1 MGMVTSVTSLGR
13 SGVYDWLVQRLS
25 AAVLLF
31 YVVFL
36 VVWIASADG
45 LTHAQWQGLFAQTWM
60 RVFSL
65 AALLSLCAHAWIG
78 MWTISTDYF
87 TSRILGAAATRIRL
101 LFQLACLAVLLV
113 YFVWCVQ
120 ILWSI

>member
-1 MGMVTSVTSLGR
+1 MVTNITSLGR
-13 SGVYDWLVQRLS
+13 NGVHDWLLQRIS
-25 AAVLLF
+25 AVVLLAYF
-31 YVVFL
+31 VFL
-36 VVWIASADG
+36 IVYVATNTDLSFS
-45 LTHAQWQGLFAQTWM
+45 QWQNLFSHTWM

-65 AALLSLCAHAWIG
+65 TALLSLCAHAWIG

-87 TSRILGAAATRIRL
+87 TSAVLGTAATVIRL
-101 LFQLACLAVLLV
+101 GFQLVCLLILIS

>member
-1 MGMVTSVTSLGR
+1 MVTNITSLGR
-13 SGVYDWLVQRLS
+13 NGVYDWLLQRIS
-25 AAVLLF
+25 AVVLLAYF
-31 YVVFL
+31 VFL
-36 VVWIASADG
+36 VVYVATNTDLSFS
-45 LTHAQWQGLFAQTWM
+45 QWQNLFSHTWM

-65 AALLSLCAHAWIG
+65 TALLSLCAHAWIG

-87 TSRILGAAATRIRL
+87 TSAMLGSAATVIRL
-101 LFQLACLAVLLV
+101 GFQLVCLLILIS

>member
-1 MGMVTSVTSLGR
+1 MVTNITSLGR
-13 SGVYDWLVQRLS
+13 NGVYDWLVQRIS
-25 AAVLLF
+25 AVVLLAYF
-31 YVVFL
+31 VFL
-36 VVWIASADG
+36 LVYVATNTDLSFS
-45 LTHAQWQGLFAQTWM
+45 QWQNLFSHTWM

-65 AALLSLCAHAWIG
+65 TALLSLCAHAWIG

-87 TSRILGAAATRIRL
+87 TSAVLGTAATVIRL
-101 LFQLACLAVLLV
+101 GFQLVCLLILIS

>member
-1 MGMVTSVTSLGR
+1 MVTNITSLGR
-13 SGVYDWLVQRLS
+13 NGVHDWLVQRIS
-25 AAVLLF
+25 AVVLLAYF
-31 YVVFL
+31 VFL
-36 VVWIASADG
+36 VVYVAINTDLSFS
-45 LTHAQWQGLFAQTWM
+45 QWQNLFSHTWM

-65 AALLSLCAHAWIG
+65 TALLSLCAHAWIG

-87 TSRILGAAATRIRL
+87 TSAMLGSAATVIRL
-101 LFQLACLAVLLV
+101 GFQLVCLLILIS